1 MRCAGITD
9 NDPPKD
15 TAPIK
20 YAEGDNRLLFM
31 IKQLEQNSKNARLFT
46 NLKTF
51 EYDLALETGNI
62 IPLFNLLLEK
72 IDTNGAT
79 KRKATEYSTIDW
91 IQKERDTDKENM
103 EAFFTEKAEA
113 AKFLLDTIENG
124 TFITK
129 GEFAQLLAL
138 KMVNEEIRLIVP
150 TYIKNALDWLV
161 EPYINKDDEKEAK

>member
-1 MRCAGITD
+1 
-9 NDPPKD
+9 
-15 TAPIK
+15 
-20 YAEGDNRLLFM
+20 
-31 IKQLEQNSKNARLFT
+31 
-46 NLKTF
+46 
-51 EYDLALETGNI
+51 
-62 IPLFNLLLEK
+62 
-72 IDTNGAT
+72 
-79 KRKATEYSTIDW
+79 
-91 IQKERDTDKENM
+91 M